1 MLKRTGFTLVE
12 LMISLSL
19 SAVGIVMTASIIA
32 STSSRL
38 FNLDQVTRLQNE
50 LNIVASILYK
60 DIQNMEYD
68 GIAVERLVSLSI
80 GPSPFDD
87 SVEIS
92 HAAGEVANSCITFT
106 SDLNKDGLLT
116 SQSPN
121 EHRGYRLRNGALE
134 VRQNGKYCNES
145 GWQDLTSTDSVIIE
159 SITFTSSFSDAFP
172 IANKVITVTISAS
185 LPKHVN
191 ITRHLEIKVVTNN
204 A

>member
-32 STSSRL
+32 STSNRL
-38 FNLDQVTRLQNE
+38 FNLDQVMRLQNE
-50 LNIVASILYK
+50 LNIIASILYK

-68 GIAVERLVSLSI
+68 GVVIERLISPSI

-87 SVEIS
+87 SIEIS
-92 HAAGEVANSCITFT
+92 QATGETENSCITFA
-106 SDLNKDGLLT
+106 SDLNGDGLLT
-116 SQSPN
+116 TESPN
-121 EHRGYRLRNGALE
+121 EYRGYRLRNGAIE
-134 VRQNGKYCNES
+134 VRQNARGCNEN

-159 SITFTSSFSDAFP
+159 YIAFTTSFSDAIP
-172 IANKVITVTISAS
+172 IANKVITITISAS
-185 LPKHVN
+185 LPNYVN
-191 ITRHLEIKVVTNN
+191 ITRHLEIQVVTNN